1 MDIFIGIVED
11 DEGLRSSICD
21 YIDYREG
28 YHLMFAYSDL
38 KSITNLSER
47 AEEPDIILLDEHVAD
62 SSGIG
67 SIQEIKKIFPASR
80 IVIMT
85 GDTEQELTIRAIENG
100 AAGFLYKP
108 FSLKQIDE
116 VVNSVMQTGS
126 YLHPLG
132 ATNLIKTIQSDKEIA
147 KVSLE
152 KLSSRETEIAQL
164 LIVGK
169 SYKEIAM
176 LLNKSFHTVNF
187 HIKNMY
193 VKFDVNS
200 KTELVYKLTKK
211 NKRKQL

>member
-28 YHLMFAYSDL
+28 YYLMFAYSDL

-147 KVSLE
+147 QASLE
-152 KLSSRETEIAQL
+152 KLSSRETEIAEL

-211 NKRKQL
+211 TKRK